1 VIPDPPR
8 SEAVASLLLELRPRV
23 QRIVAGFGIP
33 AAEAEVLLRQTLL
46 ALLRHWHKVE
56 SPTAWLL
63 ATFEEKCSVYSR
75 RHPAADPDPE
85 RTEISDP
92 EPGAIEPAPEHSDVW
107 LDLERTLEA
116 VRECLAEGDERE
128 ARARAARAGE
138 AAPESSGP
146 PATRERHR
154 R

>member
-1 VIPDPPR
+1 M
-8 SEAVASLLLELRPRV
+8 VASLLLELRPRI
-23 QRIVAGFGIP
+23 RRLIARFGIP
-33 AAEAEVLLRQTLL
+33 AAAAEDLLRETVV
-46 ALLRHWHKVE
+46 ALVRHWHKIE
-56 SPTAWLL
+56 SPTTGLL

-75 RHPAADPDPE
+75 RHPAVDPGTE
-85 RTEISDP
+85 CTEISDP
-92 EPGAIEPAPEHSDVW
+92 EPGAIERAPETSEVW

-116 VRECLAEGDERE
+116 VRECLAEGDARE
-128 ARARAARAGE
+128 ARARAARDGE